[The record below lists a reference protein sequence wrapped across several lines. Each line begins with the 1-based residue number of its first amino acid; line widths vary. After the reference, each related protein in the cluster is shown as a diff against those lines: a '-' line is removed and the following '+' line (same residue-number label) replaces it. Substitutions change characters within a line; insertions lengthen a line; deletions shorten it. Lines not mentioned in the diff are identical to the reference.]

1 MTNKEYSEIQRLI
14 GVIEGATYGIKDRD
28 IAELIVETINVID
41 NTISKFVN
49 DDYRPNVYPKEK

>member
-14 GVIEGATYGIKDRD
+14 GVIEGATYGIKDKEIR
-28 IAELIVETINVID
+28 ELILETINVID
-41 NTISKFVN
+41 NNISKCVN